1 MPKITNPNF
10 LAARSSSNSNFIDDD
25 FALFDDV
32 KDFPLYDYPERL
44 ETAAIVLCLQGKWQ
58 LDIDLK
64 KQQLSSG
71 SLMLI
76 MPEQIFQSVEVSSD
90 FSGIIILMS
99 KRFIDNIFPK
109 LKGLLPFF
117 FYLKEQPCIS
127 IDEEDQKCIMDYY
140 TFLLRRAMQSDNHC
154 RKEIVH
160 GLVLALFYDVYNI
173 YKKQMPQVVV
183 HESRKEELFEQF
195 FHLLNS
201 TFRKERNVI
210 YYADKLFLTPKYLS
224 RVVKEVSGKTAGDWI
239 DEFVILEAK
248 SLLKSTGKSIQ
259 EIAEELHFANQS
271 FFGKYFKHHTELSP
285 KEYRRSDGCV
295 E

>member
-1 MPKITNPNF
+1 MPKIANPIS
-10 LAARSSSNSNFIDDD
+10 LTARDSLNHHSIDDD

-32 KDFPLYDYPERL
+32 NGFPLYTYPERL
-44 ETAAIVLCLQGKWQ
+44 ETAAIVLCLKGQWE
-58 LDIDLK
+58 LEINLK
-64 KQQLSSG
+64 KQRLSSG

-76 MPEQIFQSVEVSSD
+76 MPEQILQSIEISSD
-90 FSGIIILMS
+90 FSGVLILMS
-99 KRFIDNIFPK
+99 KKFIDNIFPK

-140 TFLLRRAMQSDNHC
+140 TFLFRRAMQNGNHC
-154 RKEIVH
+154 RKEIAH

-173 YKKQMPQVVV
+173 YKKRMPQVVI
-183 HESRKEELFEQF
+183 HETRKEELFEQF
-195 FHLLNS
+195 LHLLNT

-210 YYADKLFLTPKYLS
+210 YYANKLFLTPKYLS

-285 KEYRRSDGCV
+285 KEYRKSDGCV